1 MYDYHIHSYHSAD
14 GRQSL
19 REIALG
25 AIHNGLD
32 EICITA
38 HYDYDFPLAPHLN
51 FLCDLIDYVED
62 VERYAARFAD
72 QLIIK
77 TGVEI
82 GMQAGRDDVFAATR
96 QAMAGLRFDYIL
108 GSIHWMGFADGNP
121 RHLIEPEVNPVFGY
135 GATPDEV
142 MQKYALQL
150 LSCAKD
156 FPELDCIGHLTYYAR
171 QNPYPDRQLRYR
183 NAPDELDALFM
194 YLISHG
200 KGLEINTSSKTPF
213 GFFMPDEDIMC
224 RYHELGGEIVTIGS
238 DAHTPD
244 RIGEHYAAACQ
255 MLRRAGM
262 RYVCTYE
269 NHHPIF
275 HRIGG

>member
-14 GRQSL
+14 GQQSL

-32 EICITA
+32 EICVTA

-121 RHLIEPEVNPVFGY
+121 RRLIEPDVNPVFGY

-171 QNPYPDRQLRYR
+171 QNPLPRPA
-183 NAPDELDALFM
+183 APL
-194 YLISHG
+194 
-200 KGLEINTSSKTPF
+200 P
-213 GFFMPDEDIMC
+213 
-224 RYHELGGEIVTIGS
+224 
-238 DAHTPD
+238 
-244 RIGEHYAAACQ
+244 Q
-255 MLRRAGM
+255 RA
-262 RYVCTYE
+262 R
-269 NHHPIF
+269 
-275 HRIGG
+275 

>member
-1 MYDYHIHSYHSAD
+1 M
-14 GRQSL
+14 
-19 REIALG
+19 
-25 AIHNGLD
+25 
-32 EICITA
+32 
-38 HYDYDFPLAPHLN
+38 
-51 FLCDLIDYVED
+51 ED

-96 QAMAGLRFDYIL
+96 QTMAGLRFDYIL

-121 RHLIEPEVNPVFGY
+121 RRLIEPEVNPVFGY

-200 KGLEINTSSKTPF
+200 KGLEINTSSKTPY

-269 NHHPIF
+269 NHNPIF